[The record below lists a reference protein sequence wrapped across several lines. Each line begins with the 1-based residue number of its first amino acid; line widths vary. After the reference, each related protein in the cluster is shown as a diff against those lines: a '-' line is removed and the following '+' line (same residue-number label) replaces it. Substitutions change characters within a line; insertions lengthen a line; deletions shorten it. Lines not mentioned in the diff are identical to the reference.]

1 MNFFKKCMY
10 LTEQKVVSKKFPKSV
25 KKKEVRICMTN
36 AEI

>member
-25 KKKEVRICMTN
+25 KKKRSQN
-36 AEI
+36 LHD